1 MHTQILTLGAQTWA
15 DMDRQGI
22 WRGEQFIP
30 LPARAYQILLC
41 LLRYP
46 NHLLPEA
53 RLLQAG
59 WPGELR
65 TWADLFAQIYRILR
79 TRSSSASVSHDPAE
93 CGISIECRPGLG
105 SFVACDH
112 IRVTASGVGYRG
124 PHT

>member
-15 DMDRQGI
+15 DLDRQGI

-65 TWADLFAQIYRILR
+65 TSADLFAQIYRIRRALEPNPHHPQYLM
-79 TRSSSASVSHDPAE
+79 TRRNAGYLLNVDPDLVASWPAITSA
-93 CGISIECRPGLG
+93 
-105 SFVACDH
+105 
-112 IRVTASGVGYRG
+112 
-124 PHT
+124 